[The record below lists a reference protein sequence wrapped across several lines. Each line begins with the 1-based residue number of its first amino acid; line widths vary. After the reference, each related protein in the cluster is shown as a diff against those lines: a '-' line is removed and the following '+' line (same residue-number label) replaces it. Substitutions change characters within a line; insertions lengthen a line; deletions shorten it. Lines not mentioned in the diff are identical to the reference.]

1 MTRNASIITKIAA
14 AGMMALLIFSLP
26 ACKTL
31 PEKERKAAELAAK
44 SSEYAKK
51 CGTDKY
57 LAAQRLLKEARANV
71 NDKKYDEAR
80 ITFNTAEKLFREA
93 EDEAKKDP
101 ACNKDLK
108 DADDDK
114 AKITERD
121 INAANASASA
131 ELDPLDDPDYEM
143 HRITFPFN
151 SSELTDEARETLNLN
166 ARWLSKFTQFNV
178 AIEGHCDNRG
188 SIEFNLALGARRAES
203 VKEYLVQLG
212 IAPERINTISYGEER
227 PLDEANDEEAWA
239 KNRRA
244 EFRKVL
250 RKK

>member
-1 MTRNASIITKIAA
+1 MRHTNNIVAKAVALAVI
-14 AGMMALLIFSLP
+14 ALLMGSLT

-44 SSEYAKK
+44 SSDYAKK

-57 LAAQRLLKEARANV
+57 MGAQRLLKEARQLV

-80 ITFNTAEKLFREA
+80 ITFNTAEKLFKEA
-93 EDEAKKDP
+93 EAEAKKDP
-101 ACNKDLK
+101 ACNKDLEQEE
-108 DADDDK
+108 DK

-121 INAANASASA
+121 INTTDASASTG
-131 ELDPLDDPDYEM
+131 LDPLDDPDYEM
-143 HRITFPFN
+143 DRITFPFN
-151 SSELTDEARETLNLN
+151 SSELTDEARDTLNLN
-166 ARWLSKFTQFNV
+166 ARWLTKFTQFKV
-178 AIEGHCDNRG
+178 AVEGHCDNRG
-188 SIEFNLALGARRAES
+188 SIEYNLALGARRAES
-203 VKEYLVQLG
+203 VKGYLIQLG
-212 IAPERINTISYGEER
+212 ISPDRIRTISYGEEQ

-244 EFRKVL
+244 EFNKIL